1 NGFFPPMI
9 RLPTFSPAA
18 PTKTPPP
25 SFVPPAV
32 KHSPHGPRSPA
43 WRWLR
48 NHACRRPSLNPVRLS
63 LFHRRQVDGAQRSEA
78 HHAAGPEPG
87 GHRWWRRACNRPACA
102 ENLSQ
107 RVSAQC
113 LIPTPFVVY
122 FLGLKQP
129 DFTDT
134 ACLTEI
140 ICFPSSQ

>member
-63 LFHRRQVDGAQRSEA
+63 LFHRRQVDGAAATEA
-78 HHAAGPEPG
+78 HTSPDVRFGLTPSSGERGAGPE
-87 GHRWWRRACNRPACA
+87 A
-102 ENLSQ
+102 
-107 RVSAQC
+107 
-113 LIPTPFVVY
+113 
-122 FLGLKQP
+122 
-129 DFTDT
+129 
-134 ACLTEI
+134 
-140 ICFPSSQ
+140 SS

>member
-48 NHACRRPSLNPVRLS
+48 NHACRRLSLNPVRLS
-63 LFHRRQVDGAQRSEA
+63 LFHRRQVDGA
-78 HHAAGPEPG
+78 
-87 GHRWWRRACNRPACA
+87 CYRPPRLAFSPRDA
-102 ENLSQ
+102 VLSMVLQ
-107 RVSAQC
+107 
-113 LIPTPFVVY
+113 LIY
-122 FLGLKQP
+122 
-129 DFTDT
+129 T
-134 ACLTEI
+134 ARC
-140 ICFPSSQ
+140 